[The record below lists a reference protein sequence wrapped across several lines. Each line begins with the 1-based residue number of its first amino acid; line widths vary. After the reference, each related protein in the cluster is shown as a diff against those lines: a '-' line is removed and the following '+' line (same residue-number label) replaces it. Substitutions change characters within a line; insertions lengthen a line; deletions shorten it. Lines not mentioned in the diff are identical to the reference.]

1 MKRITVAVAA
11 MSVLATAAFG
21 AQQWKGLT
29 DENYYSG
36 PKITADDLAGK
47 VVLVDEWGI
56 NCPPCRALLP
66 FMQKLWNANKDKNFV
81 LIGSHRQGREVAKV
95 KELVDANKMTY
106 PVYDY
111 AGIAEEPANGGGLPF
126 MYVVD
131 HRGKVVYSGRSHEE
145 AEAAVQKAIAAVGA
159 MPTLCGGVTL
169 QAFKSMEKSLILG
182 KPVKAQVKQLS
193 TAVKK
198 GEAKSATAVQQKQ
211 AEEAKAILA
220 AIEEAKT
227 DVKNEIES
235 KRESDPEEA
244 YKLAKAYVATFPAEG
259 AELKKHLP
267 DMAAKVKERKTAK

>member
-1 MKRITVAVAA
+1 MNRAELAA
-11 MSVLATAAFG
+11 LAALSVFSLNAAN
-21 AQQWKGLT
+21 WRGL
-29 DENYYSG
+29 DDSSYYSG
-36 PKITADDLAGK
+36 PKISEADLAGK
-47 VVLVDEWGI
+47 VVMVDQWGI

-66 FMQKLWNANKDKNFV
+66 AMQKLWNANKSKPFV
-81 LIGSHRQGREVAKV
+81 LIGSHCQGRNPEKV
-95 KELVDANKMTY
+95 KELVDANKLTY
-106 PVYDY
+106 PIYEW
-111 AGIAEEPANGGGLPF
+111 AGLADPPSSGGGLPF

-169 QAFKSMEKSLILG
+169 QAFKSMGKSLVLG
-182 KPVKAQVKQLS
+182 KSVKAQVKQLNA
-193 TAVKK
+193 AVKK

-220 AIEEAKT
+220 AIEEAKA
-227 DVKNEIES
+227 DIKGEIES

-259 AELKKHLP
+259 AELKAQLP
-267 DMAAKVKERKTAK
+267 DMAAKVKERKAAK

>member
-1 MKRITVAVAA
+1 MNRTTLAA
-11 MSVLATAAFG
+11 LAALSALSLNAAN
-21 AQQWKGLT
+21 WRGL
-29 DENYYSG
+29 DDSNYYSG
-36 PKITADDLAGK
+36 PKISAADLAGK
-47 VVLVDEWGI
+47 VVMVDQWGV

-66 FMQKLWNANKDKNFV
+66 AMQKLWNANKSKPFM
-81 LIGSHRQGREVAKV
+81 LIGAHCQGRNPEKV
-95 KELVDANKMTY
+95 KELVDANKLTY
-106 PVYDY
+106 PIYDW
-111 AGIAEEPANGGGLPF
+111 AGLEDPPSSGGVLPF

-169 QAFKSMEKSLILG
+169 QAFKSMEKSLVLG
-182 KPVKAQVKQLS
+182 KPVKAQVKQLNA
-193 TAVKK
+193 AVKK

-211 AEEAKAILA
+211 AEEAKSILA

-227 DVKNEIES
+227 DIKGEIES

-259 AELKKHLP
+259 AELKAQLP
-267 DMAAKVKERKTAK
+267 DMAAKVKERKAAK

>member
-1 MKRITVAVAA
+1 MNRTTLAA
-11 MSVLATAAFG
+11 LAALSALSLNAAN
-21 AQQWKGLT
+21 WRGL
-29 DENYYSG
+29 DDSNYYSG
-36 PKITADDLAGK
+36 PKISAADLAGK
-47 VVLVDEWGI
+47 VVMVDQWGI

-66 FMQKLWNANKDKNFV
+66 AMQKLWNANKSKPFM
-81 LIGSHRQGREVAKV
+81 LIGSHCQGRNPEKV
-95 KELVDANKMTY
+95 KELVDANKLTY
-106 PVYDY
+106 PIYEW
-111 AGIAEEPANGGGLPF
+111 AGLADPPSSGGGLPF

-169 QAFKSMEKSLILG
+169 QAFKSMEKSLVLG
-182 KPVKAQVKQLS
+182 KPVKAQVKQLN

-227 DVKNEIES
+227 DIKGEIES

-259 AELKKHLP
+259 AELKAQLP
-267 DMAAKVKERKTAK
+267 DMAAKVKERKAAK

>member
-1 MKRITVAVAA
+1 MNRTTLAALVALSALSLSAA
-11 MSVLATAAFG
+11 N
-21 AQQWKGLT
+21 WRGL
-29 DENYYSG
+29 DDSNYYSG
-36 PKITADDLAGK
+36 PKISEADLAGK
-47 VVLVDEWGI
+47 VVMVDKWGI

-66 FMQKLWNANKDKNFV
+66 AMQKLWNANKSKPFV
-81 LIGSHRQGREVAKV
+81 LIGAHCQGRNPEKV
-95 KELVDANKMTY
+95 KELVDANKLTY
-106 PVYDY
+106 PIYDW
-111 AGIAEEPANGGGLPF
+111 AGLAEPPSGGGGLPF

-159 MPTLCGGVTL
+159 MPILCGGVTL
-169 QAFKSMEKSLILG
+169 QAFKAMEKSLVLG
-182 KPVKAQVKQLS
+182 KPVKTHVKQLNA
-193 TAVKK
+193 AVKK

-244 YKLAKAYVATFPAEG
+244 YKLAKAYVATFPVEG
-259 AELKKHLP
+259 AELKTQLR